1 MTTPAATV
9 TLETNAPRVQRAM
22 ARSALFRF
30 FSLASGYPTAERFRT
45 LREGTAPAA
54 HAAAAIAAKG
64 LMPRLE
70 ALARH
75 LEAVELEEL
84 QTQCHRTFGHVPL
97 TDCPPYESGYL
108 GAHLFRQVNVM
119 ADVAG
124 CYRAFGLRIGQQ
136 ERERVD
142 HLTVELEFMR
152 FLTYKEAFALVHHG
166 RSPADI
172 CRRAQRHFWRE
183 HLGRW
188 LPTFALLLAERAQ
201 SGFYGELAP
210 GLAQLAEAE
219 TRVLGKTAVAQE
231 LSPQPPPFSDM
242 DCSLGEDIC
251 PLAGAGNTIPQE
263 ERR

>member
-1 MTTPAATV
+1 MTMPAATV

-22 ARSALFRF
+22 ARSALYRF
-30 FSLASGYPTAERFRT
+30 FSLASGYPTAERFHT
-45 LREGTAPAA
+45 VREDSAPAA
-54 HAAAAIAAKG
+54 HAAAAIAARA
-64 LMPRLE
+64 LVPRLE
-70 ALARH
+70 TLVRH
-75 LEAVELEEL
+75 LGGVELEEL
-84 QTQCHRTFGHVPL
+84 QAQYHRAFGHVPL

-142 HLTVELEFMR
+142 HVTVELEFMR
-152 FLTYKEAFALVHHG
+152 FLAYKEAFALVHHG

-183 HLGRW
+183 HLGHW
-188 LPTFALLLAERAQ
+188 LPTFAALLAERAQ
-201 SGFYGELAP
+201 SGFYGDLAP
-210 GLAQLAEAE
+210 GLAELAEREA
-219 TRVLGKTAVAQE
+219 RVLGQTPIAQE

-242 DCSLGEDIC
+242 DCAIGEDAC
-251 PLAGAGNTIPQE
+251 PLAAAENALPPE
-263 ERR
+263 EQR

>member
-1 MTTPAATV
+1 MTMPAATA

-22 ARSALFRF
+22 ARSALYRF
-30 FSLASGYPTAERFRT
+30 FSLACGYPTAERFRT
-45 LREGTAPAA
+45 LREGAAPAA

-64 LMPRLE
+64 LMPHLE
-70 ALARH
+70 ALANH
-75 LEAVELEEL
+75 IDGIGLEEL
-84 QTQCHRTFGHVPL
+84 QAQYHRAFGHVPL
-97 TDCPPYESGYL
+97 TDSPPYESGYL

-142 HLTVELEFMR
+142 HVTVELEFMR
-152 FLTYKEAFALVHHG
+152 FLAYKEAFALVHHG

-188 LPTFALLLAERAQ
+188 LPTFAALLAERPQ
-201 SGFYGELAP
+201 SGFYGDLAA
-210 GLAQLAEAE
+210 GLAEFAEGE
-219 TRVLGKTAVAQE
+219 TRVLGKTTVAQE

-242 DCSLGEDIC
+242 DCAIGEDAC
-251 PLAGAGNTIPQE
+251 PLAAAENAMPPE
-263 ERR
+263 EQR